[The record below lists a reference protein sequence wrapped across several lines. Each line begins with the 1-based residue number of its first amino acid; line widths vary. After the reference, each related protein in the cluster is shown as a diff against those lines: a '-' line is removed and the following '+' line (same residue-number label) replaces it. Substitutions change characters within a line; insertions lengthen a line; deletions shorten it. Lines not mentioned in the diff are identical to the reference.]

1 MVIKWIIHPQ
11 NWHLHTIVSFHGV
24 GPHLL
29 SVTSSGQSKTYLLS
43 PPHVTWILS
52 VLSNQHQPQ
61 NSCNSLDSRHWVRLI
76 RIYTISNISKSFWR
90 NPPKTLKTNPTH
102 IAYIYSEILYR
113 FLLFLFIALKISQH
127 ALPCYLKAVKEALWL
142 ELFSDS
148 TQYLHWPGWE

>member
-11 NWHLHTIVSFHGV
+11 NWHLLTIVSFHGV

-76 RIYTISNISKSFWR
+76 RIYTISSISKSFWR
-90 NPPKTLKTNPTH
+90 NPQKPWKLTLHTSHT
-102 IAYIYSEILYR
+102 
-113 FLLFLFIALKISQH
+113 
-127 ALPCYLKAVKEALWL
+127 
-142 ELFSDS
+142 S
-148 TQYLHWPGWE
+148 TQKYCIDFFCFCLSHWKSASMLCHAIWRL